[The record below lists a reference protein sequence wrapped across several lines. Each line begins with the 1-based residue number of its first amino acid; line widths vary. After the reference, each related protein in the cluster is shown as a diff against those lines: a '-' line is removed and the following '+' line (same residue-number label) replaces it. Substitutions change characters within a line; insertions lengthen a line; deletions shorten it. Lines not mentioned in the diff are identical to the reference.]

1 MKEFKVNN
9 YITLRLEENNT
20 IIYVD
25 DKPFAQCKSLLI
37 NIPMKEIDSFD
48 EVKSIDE
55 AAEKLDKSFERNQ
68 VDIPPEV
75 EFWGHCSNMQ
85 VWYEYNYDT
94 RLLHSNL
101 AFSLLKKLTKAGDPL
116 AKKVFKEEI
125 LNRLE
130 KGGDTVILFLLENSY
145 LGSFTKEELRSIY
158 ESNIAKFESSKLI
171 LPFLRAFYIQNAD
184 LFNEHYRK
192 FVKELMLAEDF
203 TEKKKILEHSD
214 ILSEEDLTYLLYELK
229 VIEVDEDEKDTKFSV
244 LNTIMSELLFAWDA
258 NFDLSEIVRTLLY
271 EEEQEDILDIFNASK
286 YPYEKLDFQAD
297 IVRRRFWRK
306 RLYYEFHEG
315 HVMDIELLCD
325 NENLSA
331 FYKNLEKLNTFKRL
345 RSINLLF
352 FCKYDFDLVKD
363 ILLNTAADKIKLYE
377 FYKDSPVPFLRIIRD
392 RILRMI

>member
-9 YITLRLEENNT
+9 YITLRLEENRT

-25 DKPFAQCKSLLI
+25 GKPFVQCKSLLI
-37 NIPMKEIDSFD
+37 NIPIEDMSLFD
-48 EVKSIDE
+48 EIESIDE
-55 AAEKLDKSFERNQ
+55 AAEKLDRSFERNQ

-94 RLLHSNL
+94 RLLHYNL
-101 AFSLLKKLTKAGDPL
+101 AFPLLKKLAEARDSL
-116 AKKVFKEEI
+116 AKKVFKEEV
-125 LNRLE
+125 LKRLE
-130 KGGDTVILFLLENSY
+130 KGVDTVILFLLKSSY
-145 LGSFTKEELRSIY
+145 LDFFTKEELISIY
-158 ESNIAKFESSKLI
+158 ESNIVKFKSSKLI

-184 LFNEHYRK
+184 LFNDHYRK
-192 FVKELMLAEDF
+192 LVKELMLTENF

-229 VIEVDEDEKDTKFSV
+229 AIEVEEDEKDIKFSV
-244 LNTIMSELLFAWDA
+244 LNTIMSDLLFAYEA
-258 NFDLSEIVRTLLY
+258 NFNLSEIVRTLLY

-325 NENLSA
+325 NENLPD
-331 FYKNLEKLNTFKRL
+331 FYKNLEKLISFKRL

-352 FCKYDFDLVKD
+352 FCEYDFDLVKD
-363 ILLNTAADKIKLYE
+363 TLLSTAADKIKLYE
-377 FYKDSPVPFLRIIRD
+377 FFEDSPVPQLK
-392 RILRMI
+392 ILRYI